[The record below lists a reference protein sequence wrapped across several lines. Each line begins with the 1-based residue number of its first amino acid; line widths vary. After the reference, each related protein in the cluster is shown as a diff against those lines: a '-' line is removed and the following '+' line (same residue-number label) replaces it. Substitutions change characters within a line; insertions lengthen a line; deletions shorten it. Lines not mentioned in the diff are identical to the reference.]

1 MAKDQVLT
9 GAIALIKSGG
19 QIIGKMKDI
28 SYRENTRRSRVG
40 GIGTIFASELP
51 VVEFSATLSCSFMTV
66 DLLKSGVPNA
76 MRRDI
81 PAVQSQILNGNPS
94 LEDQLVLDQEG
105 VQIDIFKK
113 VSDVVLPDGTIKPK
127 LKPIGI
133 VAHCVIE
140 SSDLTISE
148 GQLSGMNQSF
158 QVPAPIII
166 PR

>member
-1 MAKDQVLT
+1 MDQVLT

-19 QIIGKMKDI
+19 KVIGKMKDI

-40 GIGTIFASELP
+40 GLGTIFASELP

-66 DLLKSGVPNA
+66 DLNQSGIPNA
-76 MRRDI
+76 MRRDAPSI
-81 PAVQSQILNGNPS
+81 ESQVINGGSS
-94 LEDQLVLDQEG
+94 LEDQLVLDQKG

-113 VSDVVLPDGTIKPK
+113 VSDVIDPATGLIRPK

-133 VAHCVIE
+133 ILQCAIE

-158 QVPAPIII
+158 QVPRPIIV
-166 PR
+166 PK